1 MAIRIDC
8 KRFLEIVSACEEQP
22 NQDLFLAEYGVPKW
36 ILKEV
41 TNDEKQAVEIIKKI
55 HHITHIKPRDLIAES
70 GLTQTRFAERFMIPL
85 RTVQNWCG
93 GQRTMPRYEKFM
105 FATILDLLHDIEII
119 NK

>member
-1 MAIRIDC
+1 MKIDY
-8 KRFLEIVSACEEQP
+8 KRFREIVYAAEEQP

-93 GQRTMPRYEKFM
+93 GQRTMPRYVKFM

-119 NK
+119 

>member
-1 MAIRIDC
+1 MAIKVDC
-8 KRFLEIVSACEEQP
+8 NRFLEIVSACEEQP

-70 GLTQTRFAERFMIPL
+70 GMSQTKFAARFLIPL
-85 RTVQNWCG
+85 RTVQNWSG

-105 FATILDLLHDIEII
+105 FAVILGFFGDLKIV
-119 NK
+119 